1 MATEALDHQIRQRAF
16 DLLAELSDRFGE
28 VIPFQPLSRGFDFE
42 GTRVPLLGPQGIFKP
57 RLLEIPL
64 SITTAPNGPYNDSFS
79 DDGLLRYRY
88 RGTDVRHRDN
98 VGLREA
104 MRLGKPLI
112 YLHGVVKGKYVPS
125 WPVYVVSDDPGTLTF
140 TVAVDDLRE
149 LSFSRID
156 SAQEPIADIRRRYIT
171 SATRVRLHQRTF
183 RERVLEAYREQCAL
197 CRLRHI
203 ELLEAAHIRPDS
215 DPEGEPVVSNGLAL
229 CKLHHAAFDRNIL
242 GIRPD
247 YVVEI
252 RVDILE
258 EIDGP
263 MLRHGLQEMH
273 GSKLLVPR
281 RQELRPD
288 PAALEVRYSAFR
300 AST

>member
-1 MATEALDHQIRQRAF
+1 MATDALDHQIRQRAF

-28 VIPFQPLSRGFDFE
+28 VIPFQLLSRGFDFE
-42 GTRVPLLGPQGIFKP
+42 GTRVPLLGP
-57 RLLEIPL
+57 
-64 SITTAPNGPYNDSFS
+64 
-79 DDGLLRYRY
+79 
-88 RGTDVRHRDN
+88 
-98 VGLREA
+98 
-104 MRLGKPLI
+104 
-112 YLHGVVKGKYVPS
+112 
-125 WPVYVVSDDPGTLTF
+125 
-140 TVAVDDLRE
+140 
-149 LSFSRID
+149 
-156 SAQEPIADIRRRYIT
+156 
-171 SATRVRLHQRTF
+171 QRTF

-215 DPEGEPVVSNGLAL
+215 DPEGEPIVSNGLAL

-273 GSKLLVPR
+273 GSKLVVPR
-281 RQELRPD
+281 RQEHRPD
-288 PAALEVRYSAFR
+288 PAALEFRYSAFR
-300 AST
+300 AGT